1 MNDKV
6 RSLKPSKIAIIGAG
20 QVGATIAFNMAI
32 TNRAA
37 ELVLV
42 DVAVDKAEGEVL
54 DTATALPVMKEMSFT
69 HGGYEEVA
77 GADIIVMSAGAGRKP
92 GETRLDLAAKNVRIA
107 KSVTDEMMKHY
118 DGGVILVVANP
129 CDVIAQ
135 KIQEWTGIPREKVIS
150 SGTLLDSMRLRYHV
164 AQHFGVDSTDIHAYM
179 FGEHGESQFPLWSK
193 STFGGI
199 PLDRA
204 ARALGVEWTDEIRE
218 EIWVKTRTGGAE
230 IIKRKGATF
239 YGIGVSVDQLA
250 QRILNNTNSLAPIG
264 ILLQGE
270 YGIDNVVLS
279 TPCILGADGVAKIVE
294 LDLLPEEKALFKAS
308 AENLKKTLEV
318 VKDI

>member
-1 MNDKV
+1 MSDKV
-6 RSLKPSKIAIIGAG
+6 RNLKPSKIAVIGAG

-54 DTATALPVMKEMSFT
+54 DTATALPIMKEMSFT
-69 HGGYEEVA
+69 FGGYEEVA

-118 DGGVILVVANP
+118 DGGIIIVVANP

-135 KIQEWTGIPREKVIS
+135 KMQEWTGIPREKVIS

-164 AQHFGVDSTDIHAYM
+164 AQHLGVDSTDVHAYM
-179 FGEHGESQFPLWSK
+179 FGEHGETQFPLWSK

-199 PLDRA
+199 PLDQA
-204 ARALGVEWTDEIRE
+204 AKALGKEWTEEIRE
-218 EIWVKTRTGGAE
+218 DIWVKTRTGGAE

-239 YGIGVSVDQLA
+239 YGIGVSVDQLC
-250 QRILNNTNSLAPIG
+250 QRILNNTSSLAPIG
-264 ILLQGE
+264 IKLEGE
-270 YGIDNVVLS
+270 YGIDGVVLS
-279 TPCILGADGVAKIVE
+279 APAILGSDGVTKIVE
-294 LDLLPEEKALFKAS
+294 LDLTDEEMALFQAS
-308 AENLKKTLEV
+308 ADNLRKTLDI

>member
-1 MNDKV
+1 MSDKV
-6 RSLKPSKIAIIGAG
+6 RNLKPSKIAVIGAG

-54 DTATALPVMKEMSFT
+54 DTATALPIMKEMSFT

-118 DGGVILVVANP
+118 DGGIIIVVANP

-135 KIQEWTGIPREKVIS
+135 KMQEWTGIPREKVIS

-164 AQHFGVDSTDIHAYM
+164 AQHLGVDSTDVHAYM
-179 FGEHGESQFPLWSK
+179 FGEHGETQFPLWSK

-199 PLDRA
+199 SLDQA
-204 ARALGVEWTDEIRE
+204 AEALGKEWTEEIRE
-218 EIWVKTRTGGAE
+218 DIWVKTRTGGAE

-239 YGIGVSVDQLA
+239 YGIGVSVDQLS
-250 QRILNNTNSLAPIG
+250 QRILNNTNSLAPVG
-264 ILLQGE
+264 IKLQGE
-270 YGIDNVVLS
+270 YGIDGVVLS
-279 TPCILGADGVAKIVE
+279 TPAILGSDGVAKIVE
-294 LDLLPEEKALFKAS
+294 LDLTDEEMALFQAS

>member
-1 MNDKV
+1 MSDKV
-6 RSLKPSKIAIIGAG
+6 RNLKPSKIAVIGAG

-54 DTATALPVMKEMSFT
+54 DTATALPIMKEMSFT

-118 DGGVILVVANP
+118 DGGIIIVVANP

-135 KIQEWTGIPREKVIS
+135 KMQEWTGIPREKVIS

-164 AQHFGVDSTDIHAYM
+164 AQHLGVDSTDVHAYM
-179 FGEHGESQFPLWSK
+179 FGEHGETQFPLWSK

-199 PLDRA
+199 PLDQA
-204 ARALGVEWTDEIRE
+204 AEALGKEWTEEIRE
-218 EIWVKTRTGGAE
+218 DIWVKTRTGGAE

-239 YGIGVSVDQLA
+239 YGIGVSVDQLS
-250 QRILNNTNSLAPIG
+250 QRILNNTNSLAPVG
-264 ILLQGE
+264 IKLQGE
-270 YGIDNVVLS
+270 YGIDGVVLS
-279 TPCILGADGVAKIVE
+279 TPAILGSDGVAKIVE
-294 LDLLPEEKALFKAS
+294 LDLTDEEMALFQAS

>member
-1 MNDKV
+1 MSDKV
-6 RSLKPSKIAIIGAG
+6 RKLKPSKIAIIGAG
-20 QVGATIAFNMAI
+20 QVGATIAYNMAI

-107 KSVTDEMMKHY
+107 KSVTDEMIKHY
-118 DGGVILVVANP
+118 DGGIIIVVANP

-135 KIQEWTGIPREKVIS
+135 KMQEWTGIPREKVIS

-164 AQHFGVDSTDIHAYM
+164 AQHLGVDSTDVHAYM
-179 FGEHGESQFPLWSK
+179 FGEHGETQFPLWSK

-199 PLDRA
+199 PLDQA
-204 ARALGVEWTDEIRE
+204 AEALGVEWTDEIRE

-250 QRILNNTNSLAPIG
+250 ERIFNNTNSLAPVG

-270 YGIDNVVLS
+270 YGIDGVVLS
-279 TPCILGADGVAKIVE
+279 TPSILGSDGVSKIVE
-294 LDLLPEEKALFKAS
+294 LDLTDEELALFQAS
-308 AENLKKTLEV
+308 AENLKKTLDI